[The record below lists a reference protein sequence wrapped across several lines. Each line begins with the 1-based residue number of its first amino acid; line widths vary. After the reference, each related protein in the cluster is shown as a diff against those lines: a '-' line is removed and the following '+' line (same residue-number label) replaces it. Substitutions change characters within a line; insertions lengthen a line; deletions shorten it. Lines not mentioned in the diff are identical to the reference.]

1 MKIDINNLEQ
11 YDFDKMP
18 LKEKIVKKKKDPIKE
33 SNPDEPA
40 TKPETKKKKKK

>member
-18 LKEKIVKKKKDPIKE
+18 VKEKIVKKKKDPIKE
-33 SNPDEPA
+33 TNPDE
-40 TKPETKKKKKK
+40 TVTETKKKKKK